1 MHKKQLNGILKIS
14 SFIFLLLIA
23 NGSQNSYHVDRNI
36 LSYGKLAET
45 STSAVENFSNI
56 RPWTKKSFCPY
67 CFQDVTH
74 FPRHLKRNH
83 KHEGAVKE
91 ILSLSFKNPKRK
103 QLLDTIRRQGN
114 FVANSQIN
122 VIRPV
127 RRTKSKS
134 DFCENSEMSKD
145 TYVVCQNCLGYF
157 KRQYLGRHR
166 KKCFLRLDKSQN
178 REDHLSAAQIFQV
191 CSGTYSDFYS
201 TLRLKKEVFPIMR
214 SDDISK
220 SAMNDVLI
228 CSYAE
233 SLLLRHKRPQI
244 KNVISNKM
252 RELGRLLIIL
262 KKINGVQKLF
272 DIMKPE
278 FFDNLVSATK
288 IMSGYDPETQ
298 TFKASSL
305 ALHIG
310 TTLKQVCA
318 IATKLIIKKST
329 LIRCSDQEQ
338 ALKDIK
344 QLNKLIENHWNS
356 EISSL
361 ALKNLNENKHEKPKL
376 LPITTDVMKFQKYLL
391 VEARKSCIELQKM
404 PSQEMKKIKQHYRTL
419 SECVLSLALLLN
431 RKRVGEV
438 QYLKMST
445 YINAASQ
452 NEQEEI
458 LTTLSEVERTLT
470 KQFKRVVTLGKGS
483 KPVAILFSKEM
494 QEFIDTLLSTR
505 DTCIPETN
513 EYLFAN
519 PNTVSSCLNGNH
531 TLKTLA
537 ERSGVSNKS
546 LFTSTRLRKQ
556 IATILQVLNLS
567 ANEIEQFANFMGHT
581 SKTHQEYYR

>member
-1 MHKKQLNGILKIS
+1 MRT
-14 SFIFLLLIA
+14 SFQYLIFLLLVA
-23 NGSQNSYHVDRNI
+23 NGFQSSYHADRN
-36 LSYGKLAET
+36 SSSCT
-45 STSAVENFSNI
+45 VENFSNV

-67 CFQDVTH
+67 CFLDVTH

-83 KHEGAVKE
+83 KHQGAVKE
-91 ILSLSFKNPKRK
+91 ISSLSLKDPKRK

-114 FVANSQIN
+114 FVANSHNN

-127 RRTKSKS
+127 RRAKSQVN
-134 DFCENSEMSKD
+134 FCDNSQMLKD
-145 TYVVCQNCLGYF
+145 KYVVCQNCLGYF

-166 KKCFLRLDKSQN
+166 KNCFLKSDKSET
-178 REDHLSAAQIFQV
+178 RENHLSTAQLFQV
-191 CSGTYSDFYS
+191 CSGIYSDFYT
-201 TLRLKKEVFPIMR
+201 TLRLKKQVFPIMR
-214 SDDISK
+214 NDDISR
-220 SAMNDVLI
+220 SAMNDILI

-262 KKINGVQKLF
+262 KKTSGIQKLI

-288 IMSGYDPETQ
+288 IMSGYDPENQ

-305 ALHIG
+305 ALHMG

-318 IATKLIIKKST
+318 IATKLVIKKSPF
-329 LIRCSDQEQ
+329 IRCPDQDK

-356 EISSL
+356 ELSSL

-376 LPITTDVMKFQKYLL
+376 LPITSDVMKFQQYLL
-391 VEARKSCIELQKM
+391 KETKKSCKELEVQL
-404 PSQEMKKIKQHYRTL
+404 QESGKKKQHYRKL

-445 YINAASQ
+445 YVNATSQ
-452 NEQEEI
+452 NQQEEI
-458 LTTLSEVERTLT
+458 LATLSEVEKTLT
-470 KQFKRVVTLGKGS
+470 KEFKRVVTLGKGS

-494 QEFIDTLLSTR
+494 HEFIDKLLSTR
-505 DTCIPETN
+505 HTCVPETN
-513 EYLFAN
+513 QYLFAN
-519 PNTVSSCLNGNH
+519 PNTASSCLNGNH

-556 IATILQVLNLS
+556 IATILQVLNLTQ
-567 ANEIEQFANFMGHT
+567 NEIEQFANFMGHT